1 MAWLGFRYMTELK
14 SVGLEEHLGG
24 NTQVAWLSVIE
35 EERETIREIMRGK
48 MTKRREA
55 GVGGG

>member
-1 MAWLGFRYMTELK
+1 MTELK